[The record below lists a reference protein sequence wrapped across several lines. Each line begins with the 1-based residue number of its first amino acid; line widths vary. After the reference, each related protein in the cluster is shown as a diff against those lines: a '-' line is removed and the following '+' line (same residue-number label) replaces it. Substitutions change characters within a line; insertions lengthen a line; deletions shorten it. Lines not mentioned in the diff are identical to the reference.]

1 MRAASEADTKT
12 AKAPTRTVLDTIE
25 RIGNSVPHPVVIFLL
40 LIAIAVIASHLLYLL
55 DASVSYQVIN
65 PATHGAE
72 TVTTRANSLLI
83 WSSRRQSRSGRS
95 LHRYS
100 CRYSCSWPSIPRR
113 CWPHTASE
121 TAPSTRSRR
130 LIPTSRWS

>member
-40 LIAIAVIASHLLYLL
+40 LIAIAVIASHLPYLL

-72 TVTTRANSLLI
+72 TVTTRANKSADLVFTPAIAKWAIFAPVFVPLFV
-83 WSSRRQSRSGRS
+83 QLAVDPAAVLGR
-95 LHRYS
+95 
-100 CRYSCSWPSIPRR
+100 IPRR
-113 CWPHTASE
+113 RRPHQLDHA
-121 TAPSTRSRR
+121 A
-130 LIPTSRWS
+130 

>member
-40 LIAIAVIASHLLYLL
+40 LIAIAVIASHLPYLL

-113 CWPHTASE
+113 CWPHTASV